1 MVTRNDLSRLMKDA
15 VRFVRENH
23 FTQSEALK
31 VAWRN
36 LKLYKKMT
44 KGVVRF
50 LFKKVDNTFREA
62 RGSLMQGEVP
72 TTNGTRKTNDSLQTY
87 YDIDKREWRCF
98 RKSNLLFILK

>member
-50 LFKKVDNTFREA
+50 LFKKVDNTFRDA
-62 RGSLMQGEVP
+62 RGSLAHNIVP
-72 TTNGTRKTNDSLQTY
+72 QTSGTRRNNDSLQTY
-87 YDIDKREWRCF
+87 FDIDRNEWRCF
-98 RKSNLLFILK
+98 RKSNLLFIL